1 MLDYQT
7 TVQDFD
13 LNTVASQYLS
23 GSMQAVNACYECC
36 DRHANSDAIALYWH
50 GKDGRKEQY
59 SFAEL
64 KKYSSQFA
72 NSIGDFSD
80 KSWIIKERPWYIQMA
95 EENKTVMTEP
105 YEDAATKLQVVT
117 VATPVYKP
125 GTQEIIGAIGIDFN
139 LKGL

>member
-72 NSIGDFSD
+72 NFLKSQGIGKGDRVSGLLP
-80 KSWIIKERPWYIQMA
+80 R
-95 EENKTVMTEP
+95 
-105 YEDAATKLQVVT
+105 
-117 VATPVYKP
+117 TPRADHYHF
-125 GTQEIIGAIGIDFN
+125 GNLADWCCLSTLIYGLWSQSHRASYSAGAKQAGGD
-139 LKGL
+139 